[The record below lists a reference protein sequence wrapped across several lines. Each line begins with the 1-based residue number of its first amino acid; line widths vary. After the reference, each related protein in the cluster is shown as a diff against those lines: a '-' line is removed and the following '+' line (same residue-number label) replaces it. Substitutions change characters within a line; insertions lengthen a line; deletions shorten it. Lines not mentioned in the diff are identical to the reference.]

1 MSYDLV
7 VQLTSE
13 ALMMCVLLSLPAVV
27 VSALIGLLVSFFQ
40 AITSLQDSSI
50 SQGIKLLAVTGVVVV
65 TAPWAGSTLMK
76 FSENLFTAVFQR

>member
-1 MSYDLV
+1 MNYDVV

-13 ALMMCVLLSLPAVV
+13 ALLMCVLLSLPAVV
-27 VSALIGLLVSFFQ
+27 VSAVIGLLVSFFQ

-76 FSENLFTAVFQR
+76 FSENLFTAIFQR